1 MKIYLGSKFVGIC
14 LISFYFC
21 IIISSFL
28 FGKSF
33 IRLLSSIGGAPQTLD
48 ILIEMGK
55 FGIGYIGSVCTLIV
69 KRLRMRIGIAS
80 RAQTSFCSSK
90 TYGSIGSILLCVCKC
105 SLRLCKLL

>member
-1 MKIYLGSKFVGIC
+1 MKIYLSSKFVGIC
-14 LISFYFC
+14 LISLCFC

-33 IRLLSSIGGAPQTLD
+33 IRLLSSIDGAMQTLN
-48 ILIEMGK
+48 IRIEISK

-80 RAQTSFCSSK
+80 GAQTSFCSSK
-90 TYGSIGSILLCVCKC
+90 TCGSISSILLCVCKC